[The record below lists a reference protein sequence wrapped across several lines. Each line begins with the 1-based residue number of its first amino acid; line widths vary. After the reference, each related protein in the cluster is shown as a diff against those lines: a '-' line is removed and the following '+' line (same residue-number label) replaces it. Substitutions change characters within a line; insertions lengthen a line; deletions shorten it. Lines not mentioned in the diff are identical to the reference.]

1 MTSYD
6 RDRHLQLKDKVVV
19 VTGGAGLLGAAVCS
33 GIARDGGLP
42 VIADVDIDRAEHLA
56 SEIRANGLTAH
67 AVAMDITKGS
77 QIDKVIVEV
86 QERFGRVDAVVNN
99 AYPRGKN
106 FGRSVEMVEYKDFCE
121 SLSVH
126 LGGYFLVS
134 QKFAIAFRS
143 QGFGNIV
150 NISSIYGLVAPVFEL
165 YEGTSMTMPVE
176 YAAIKA
182 GVVNLTRYFAQ
193 YYLRDGIRCNAVAP
207 GGVRDGQS
215 EVFMS
220 RYDAMCGKKG
230 LLDALDVV
238 GAVTFLLSEAS
249 RYMTGQMLTVDDGW
263 SL

>member
-1 MTSYD
+1 M
-6 RDRHLQLKDKVVV
+6 LEGKVVV
-19 VTGGAGLLGAAVCS
+19 VTGGAGSLGASICN
-33 GIARDGGLP
+33 GIAREGGIP
-42 VIADVDIDRAEHLA
+42 VVTDVDIDRAEKVA
-56 SEIRANGLTAH
+56 GDIRASGFNAH
-67 AVAMDITKGS
+67 AVALDITNGT
-77 QIDKVIVEV
+77 QIDQVIVGV
-86 QERFGRVDAVVNN
+86 RDRFGRVDAVVNN
-99 AYPRGKN
+99 AYPRGRS
-106 FGRSVEMVEYKDFCE
+106 FGRPVEDVEYKDFCE
-121 SLSVH
+121 SLSLH

-193 YYLRDGIRCNAVAP
+193 YYRRDGLRCNAVAP
-207 GGVRDGQS
+207 GGIRDGQP

-230 LLDALDVV
+230 LLDATDVV
-238 GAVTFLLSEAS
+238 GTVTFLLSDAS
-249 RYMTGQMLTVDDGW
+249 KYMTGQVLTVDDGW